1 MPLELKLQPKLTY
14 KLRLTPQIK
23 LALNLLQLPLAQLKE
38 YVKEEI
44 ERNPLLESG
53 EDNVISPNN
62 KLDEILRNITNQED
76 KQYESDVSSQED
88 EERKQYRENL
98 ISETTTLREHLLRQ
112 LRLSAKSKQDIEIG
126 EFIIGD
132 VDENGYFRDSLE
144 EAAKEFKVDVLEV
157 EKVLSLIQTFD
168 PTGIGARN
176 LRECLWLQLK
186 ARQEENSLAGII
198 VDKCLGFLEKKRY
211 EYIAKKLGCSDREI
225 KEAIK
230 EIAKLNPKPGSSF
243 SQEIIHRLI
252 PDAILRKVKDG
263 YEVIPNDW
271 ELPHI
276 SINPKYKQML
286 RKKDMAEDV
295 KEYIEERL
303 LSGSALIE
311 ALNKRKETVRKII
324 EEIAYT
330 QKDFLNN
337 GVGYFKPLTLSQI
350 AERIGKHKSTVSRA
364 ISNKYLQTPY
374 GILALKDFIN
384 SGVEQENGQILS
396 SKAIKARIK
405 NLIENENKENPL
417 SDRKIAS
424 RLIQEGM
431 SVSRRTIAKYRHHL
445 KILPSQSR
453 KE

>member
-62 KLDEILRNITNQED
+62 KLDEILRNIANQED

-126 EFIIGD
+126 EFIIGNI
-132 VDENGYFRDSLE
+132 DENGYFRDSLE
-144 EAAKEFKVDVLEV
+144 EAAKEFKVGVLEV
-157 EKVLSLIQTFD
+157 EEVLSLIQTFD